1 MKKDYTKI
9 LLSKYAASIWTLD
22 GDDYEGLTWLS
33 DSPKPT
39 KDELDELWP
48 SVELELIEEKE
59 QQESKKKAAI
69 AKLEVL
75 GLTIDD
81 LKALGLG

>member
-9 LLSKYAASIWTLD
+9 LLSKYSGSIWTLD

-39 KDELDELWP
+39 KDELDALWP

-59 QQESKKKAAI
+59 QQESKKNAAI

-75 GLTIDD
+75 GLTVDD
-81 LKALGLG
+81 LKALGLA